1 MSYKHNNLLAMRQSW
16 WNDESNPS
24 VQIEKQFFQNTLNEL
39 GVYETPSLDDVKY
52 FFFSLPSI
60 IIVKGYSL
68 GFTNRSVK
76 DMITHHIETNKQSL
90 MLRKEIKIQYRMQIS
105 N

>member
-16 WNDESNPS
+16 WDDVSNPS
-24 VQIEKQFFQNTLNEL
+24 VQTEKQFFQNTLTTL
-39 GVYETPSLDDVKY
+39 GVYEAASLDDVKY

-68 GFTNRSVK
+68 GFTNRSVQ

-90 MLRKEIKIQYRMQIS
+90 MLRKEIKIQYRM
-105 N
+105 